1 MTVPLI
7 LALLIAVMVACGVY
21 LLMERSLTR
30 MLLGFVL
37 IGNGVN
43 VLILAMGGP
52 AGHAP
57 FTDEADT
64 QEMTDPLPQAL
75 ILTAIVISFGITAFL
90 LAMIY
95 RSWKLA
101 REDAVTDDEEDIR
114 IAQRVREERAEGVRT
129 TSEATTDES
138 DYVGSEFGDDAD
150 AAIEPARSRTRVHRG
165 DDGA

>member
-1 MTVPLI
+1 MTMPLI
-7 LALLIAVMVACGVY
+7 LVLLIAVMVACGVY

-37 IGNGVN
+37 VGNGVN

-57 FTDEADT
+57 FAGEADAG
-64 QEMTDPLPQAL
+64 EMTDPLPQAL

-101 REDAVTDDEEDIR
+101 REDAVTDDEEDVR

-129 TSEATTDES
+129 TSEATTDAS

-150 AAIEPARSRTRVHRG
+150 AAVEPTRSRTRVHRG
-165 DDGA
+165 DDGT

>member
-7 LALLIAVMVACGVY
+7 LVLLIAVMVACGVY

-52 AGHAP
+52 AGNAP
-57 FTDEADT
+57 FADEAGAG
-64 QEMTDPLPQAL
+64 EMTDPLPQAL

-101 REDAVTDDEEDIR
+101 RADAVTDDEEDVR

-138 DYVGSEFGDDAD
+138 DYIGSEFGDDAD
-150 AAIEPARSRTRVHRG
+150 AAIESARSRSRVHRG
-165 DDGA
+165 NDGA